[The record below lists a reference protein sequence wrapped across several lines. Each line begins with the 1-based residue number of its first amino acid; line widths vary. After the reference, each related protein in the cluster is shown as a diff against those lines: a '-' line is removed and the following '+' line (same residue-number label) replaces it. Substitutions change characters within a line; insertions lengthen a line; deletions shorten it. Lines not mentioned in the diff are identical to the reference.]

1 MANPHVQVDPFRLLQ
16 DMAERSRANAF
27 GLPQQDAVRNL
38 WHGVGFVLGGVPLVM
53 SLEQVREIL
62 KYPPLST
69 VPGAKPWVKGIANV
83 RGTLLP
89 IMDLNGFI
97 TGERTAL
104 ERRTRVLVVES
115 AGVTSG
121 LLVDEVL
128 GMRHFLAESYNPA
141 PPEGPPSLTAYLS
154 GSYGQDGNLWGVFD
168 PERLM
173 DSPEFMQV
181 AA

>member
-1 MANPHVQVDPFRLLQ
+1 MANSQAQIHPVSLLRQ
-16 DMAERSRANAF
+16 IAERSRNNAF
-27 GLPQQDAVRNL
+27 GLPQQEAVKNL
-38 WHGVGFVLGGVPLVM
+38 WHGVAFVLGGAHLVM
-53 SLEQVREIL
+53 SLEEVREIL
-62 KYPPLST
+62 KYPALST

-89 IMDLNGFI
+89 IMDLKGFI
-97 TGERTAL
+97 TGEQTPPG
-104 ERRTRVLVVES
+104 RRTRVLVVES

-128 GMRHFLAESYNPA
+128 GMKHFLAESHTAALPKVT
-141 PPEGPPSLTAYLS
+141 GSLAAYLS
-154 GSYGQDGNLWGVFD
+154 GSYGQDGKLWGVFD

-173 DSPEFMQV
+173 ESPEFIQV

>member
-1 MANPHVQVDPFRLLQ
+1 MANSLPQIDPFSLLR
-16 DMAERSRANAF
+16 DIAERSRKNAF
-27 GLPQQDAVRNL
+27 GLPQQEAARNL
-38 WHGVGFVLGGVPLVM
+38 WHGVAFVLSGVNLVM
-53 SLEQVREIL
+53 SMEQVREIL
-62 KYPPLST
+62 KYPALST
-69 VPGAKPWVKGIANV
+69 VPRAKPWVKGIANI

-97 TGERTAL
+97 SGERTAL

-115 AGVTSG
+115 AGVTCG

-128 GMRHFLAESYNPA
+128 GMRHFLADSYHAVLPEVAPA
-141 PPEGPPSLTAYLS
+141 LGAYLS
-154 GSYGQDGNLWGVFD
+154 GSYGQAGNLWGVFG

-173 DSPEFMQV
+173 DSPEFIQV